1 MTENGVAKVWL
12 RDESTKDDGSCSCG
26 CGDPDCGCQDKNC
39 GGTAA
44 PIKAAARII
53 ISRCWTA

>member
-39 GGTAA
+39 GGNCSTCHE
-44 PIKAAARII
+44 
-53 ISRCWTA
+53 RCNHPQKKEQ